1 MSQQNIHR
9 IIAFIVFLI
18 AAATYFMTAQPSV
31 SFWDCGEFIASSY
44 ALQVPHP
51 PGTPFFILLGRF
63 LSMVPFAENI
73 AFRINAIS
81 ILSSAFVILFLY
93 LSAVKLIENYNKK
106 KYDSPLGQIGT
117 YISAAIGALSL
128 AFADTFWFNAVE
140 AEVYAFSTF
149 FIGFVT
155 WLILLWNERADEPDN
170 EKYLIMIAYLIGLSI
185 GVHLMS
191 VLAMVPIVM
200 VIMFRKYLNDD
211 AVTKS
216 TAFLFLIQAGI
227 TLIIAVIIWATA
239 TGSSAPNPD
248 EYKAFDLRFVTLVGL
263 FWVVYMG
270 AMWKKIFRK
279 NSFYLPIIIG
289 GVMLI
294 SVYPGFVKYIPKLIY
309 NLSGDDFTMN
319 LTVFIA
325 IFAAVG
331 YVIYWS
337 QKNNK
342 PTTNLLAK
350 SVLFILL
357 GYSSYSMTMIRANQ
371 DTPINLNDPK
381 TMSEFHS
388 YMNREQYGDFP
399 TFKRRFSQEAHQRG
413 IYTNYSSDLDFFWN
427 YQMNH
432 MFNRYLGWNYI
443 GRSSTAQDSKV
454 NLAQLWAIPFLL
466 GLFGIYYQFRRD
478 WKMGSVLMA
487 MFIFLGYLTVFYQNQ
502 QQPQPRE
509 RDYFYVGAF
518 FVYSIWIALGTRGLL
533 DLVVDKLKNSSLMKP
548 VFVFV
553 MLLLFIVVPV
563 TMFASN
569 YFTHDRSKNFIPW
582 DYAYNL
588 LQSVAPNAV
597 LFTNGDNDTFPLWYL
612 QDVEGVR
619 RDVRVANLSLLNT
632 PWYIKQLKNT
642 APYGSQKVAMS
653 MSDKEVERIGPS
665 RWEPRQ
671 MTLPV
676 PDHAYK
682 EYNLY
687 NAENMDSVYKIS
699 SENKTNSGSISWL
712 MNNTTSYGNIKVV
725 RTQDI
730 VALNLIQASNWE
742 RPIYFAVTCADN
754 SKIGLGEYLQMEGM
768 AFRLVPKK
776 SEESAYYINQSLM
789 RQYLFNEPDSYS
801 RTYHPGFKFRGLND
815 STIFLDQN
823 HQRLSQ
829 NYRNSFLRLTIS
841 YLNEGKN
848 KEAIEV
854 LDEMEKKL
862 PRSNIHMDPGLLY
875 NISSFYYSAGAK
887 EQYTELV
894 NELEPIMLARLEAN
908 PRDYIQQFNPYTI
921 LRDIYENR
929 EDYHN
934 LVELFSGLEKLI
946 PEDANI
952 KNIVARYKTL
962 ANSKAAADSTNK

>member
-44 ALQVPHP
+44 SLQVPHP
-51 PGTPFFILLGRF
+51 PGTPFFILIGRL
-63 LSMVPFAENI
+63 LSMIPFAENI
-73 AFRINAIS
+73 AFRVNTIS
-81 ILSSAFVILFLY
+81 IFSSAFVILFLY
-93 LSAVKLIENYNKK
+93 LSAVKLIENYNKN
-106 KYDSPLGQIGT
+106 KYDTLLGPIGT
-117 YISAAIGALSL
+117 YVSAAVGALSL
-128 AFADTFWFNAVE
+128 AFADTFWFNAIE

-149 FIGFVT
+149 FIAFVT
-155 WLILLWNERADEPDN
+155 WLILTWNEKADEPDN

-191 VLAMVPIVM
+191 VLALVPIVM
-200 VIMFRKYLNDD
+200 IIMFRKYLSDEL
-211 AVTKS
+211 VLKKTS
-216 TAFLFLIQAGI
+216 FLFLYQAAGTI
-227 TLIIAVIIWATA
+227 VIAVSIWAFA
-239 TGSSAPNPD
+239 TSSSAPNPD

-289 GVMLI
+289 GVVLM

-309 NLSGDDFTMN
+309 NLSGDDFVMN
-319 LTVFIA
+319 FTVFIA
-325 IFAAVG
+325 IFAVIG
-331 YVIYWS
+331 YIIFWS
-337 QKNNK
+337 QKSNK
-342 PTTNLLAK
+342 ATTNLIAK
-350 SVLFILL
+350 SALFILL
-357 GYSSYSMTMIRANQ
+357 GYSTYAMIMIRANQ

-399 TFKRRFSQEAHQRG
+399 TFKRRFSQEGHQTG
-413 IYTNYSSDLDFFWN
+413 IYKNYSSDLDFFWT
-427 YQMNH
+427 YQMHH

-443 GRSSTAQDSKV
+443 GRFHQDPVTGKIKGTKQGAGV
-454 NLAQLWAIPFLL
+454 HFWQLLAIPFLI

-518 FVYSIWIALGTRGLL
+518 FVYSIWIAIGTRGIL
-533 DLVVDKLKNSSLMKP
+533 DFIVTQFKNSTLLKP
-548 VFVFV
+548 VYIFVLALIFV
-553 MLLLFIVVPV
+553 AVPV
-563 TMFASN
+563 TMYTSN
-569 YFTHDRSKNFIPW
+569 YFTHDRSRNYIPW

-619 RDVRVANLSLLNT
+619 RDVRIANLSLLNT

-642 APYGSQKVAMS
+642 APYGSQKVAIS
-653 MSDKEVERIGPS
+653 MSDREVERIGPK
-665 RWEPRQ
+665 RWEPQ
-671 MTLPV
+671 TMSLSV
-676 PDHAYK
+676 PQSVF
-682 EYNLY
+682 
-687 NAENMDSVYKIS
+687 AEAGVTDTAIT
-699 SENKTNSGSISWL
+699 NKGNISWH

-725 RTQDI
+725 RVQDL
-730 VALNLIQASNWE
+730 VVLDLIQETNWE
-742 RPIYFAVTCADN
+742 RPIYYAVTCSEN
-754 SKIGLGEYLQMEGM
+754 SRIGLEDYLQMEGM

-776 SEESAYYINQSLM
+776 RKTKSYYINEDLM
-789 RQYLFNEPDSYS
+789 REQLFNEPEEYS
-801 RTYHPGFKFRGLND
+801 RSYQTGFKFRGLD
-815 STIFLDQN
+815 DPTVFLDDN

-829 NYRNSFLRLTIS
+829 NYRNSFLRLAIY
-841 YLNEGKN
+841 YLDNGK
-848 KEAIEV
+848 KEKAVET

-862 PRSNIHMDPGLLY
+862 PRANIELRYELLY
-875 NISSFYYSAGAK
+875 DISNLYYSAGGI
-887 EQYTELV
+887 EQYAALV
-894 NELEPIMLARLEAN
+894 IDLEPIMLARLEAN
-908 PRDYIQQFNPYTI
+908 PRDFQRQYNPYVI

-929 EDYHN
+929 ADYDK
-934 LVELFSGLEKLI
+934 LVKLFSGLEKQI
-946 PEDANI
+946 PGDANV
-952 KNIVARYKTL
+952 KQIVTRYKEL
-962 ANSKAAADSTNK
+962 AKSKNAADSLNN